1 MRAAIYSRVS
11 TTGQADNG
19 TSLESQLADCHRL
32 AADLG
37 AEVVAEYR
45 DVDSGASWDLPGLLD
60 LLDGAK
66 ERQFELV
73 LVYDPD
79 RLSRDLAKQLLIR
92 HDLER
97 AGVTLKYVTLR
108 VEATAEGRLL
118 ENVRAVIA
126 EYERAKIAA
135 RMSRGRRHK
144 ASNGQIVGNGWAP
157 YGYQFVRDE
166 HGRVVGL
173 ETDECAVVVRR
184 IYQLALHHSALA
196 IIDILEADGVP
207 TYRGNARW
215 ASTVILD
222 LIRNPTYRGEALFG
236 KSGSAEVISIPC
248 PPIVSD
254 ADWHAACAALDRR
267 RNTERRARDPDNDP
281 FLLRS
286 RLTCAYCGRTLA
298 CTPNHGHRYYACLGS
313 ERGRTTG
320 ALCPLPHLPARAI
333 EEHVEQLIFARLLNP
348 EWLAQ
353 SLKSAQK
360 LVQRDERELLAT
372 VRGLERQQERLRQQ
386 LRQTT
391 ERLATLPVE
400 SERYRAADAHAA
412 ALERSLADL
421 ETQIVAARE
430 APAVQEQQ
438 DVRRTMMAFVRELLE
453 RIANY
458 SDRDLVEILQGLDLR
473 GAVRDD
479 VNGEPMGRRY
489 RWTIAWSTAAGL
501 LHGEREYKKTRVRFY
516 TPDYAEWEDR
526 NLTVEQPA

>member
-1 MRAAIYSRVS
+1 MRAAIYTRVS
-11 TTGQADNG
+11 TSGQADQG
-19 TSLESQLADCHRL
+19 TSLESQLHDCHKL
-32 AADLG
+32 GVDLG

-60 LLDGAK
+60 LLDAAK
-66 ERQFELV
+66 DRQFEIV
-73 LVYDPD
+73 LCYDPD
-79 RLSRDLAKQLLIR
+79 RLSRDLAKQLLVR

-97 AGVTLKYVTLR
+97 AGVTLRYVTLR
-108 VEATAEGRLL
+108 VEQTAEGRLL

-144 ASNGQIVGNGWAP
+144 ATSGNVVGGGSAP
-157 YGYQFVRDE
+157 YGYQFTRDLT
-166 HGRVVGL
+166 GRVVNL
-173 ETDECAVVVRR
+173 EPDESAVVVRR
-184 IYQLALHHSALA
+184 IYQLALTHSLRA
-196 IIDILEADGVP
+196 IADLLETDNVP
-207 TYRGNARW
+207 TYRGGARW
-215 ASTVILD
+215 ASTTILD
-222 LIRNPTYRGEALFG
+222 MLKNPTYRGAAEFG
-236 KSGSAEVISIPC
+236 RRGAGETIVIPC
-248 PPIVSD
+248 PPLVSD
-254 ADWHAACAALDRR
+254 ADWYAAQAALDRR
-267 RNTERRARDPDNDP
+267 RNTERRARRANDP

-298 CTPNHGHRYYACLGS
+298 CLPTHRGRYYQCLGS
-313 ERGRTTG
+313 VRSRVTG
-320 ALCPLPHLPARAI
+320 ALCPLPALPAKAI

-348 EWLAQ
+348 TWLHQ

-372 VRGLERQQERLRQQ
+372 VRGLERQQLRLRQQ

-391 ERLATLPVE
+391 ERLATLPVD

-421 ETQIVAARE
+421 EAQIVAARD
-430 APAVQEQQ
+430 APAVQEQH
-438 DVRRTMMAFVRELLE
+438 DTRRTMMAFVRELLE

-458 SDRDLVEILQGLDLR
+458 SDRDLVEIIQGLDLR
-473 GAVRDD
+473 GTVRDD
-479 VNGEPMGRRY
+479 PNGEPLGRRY
-489 RWTIAWSTAAGL
+489 RWVIAWSTAAGV
-501 LHGEREYKKTRVRFY
+501 LHGVRGVKTPRARFY